1 MSRDAEIAL
10 LAAAM
15 LNGDK
20 LMGLE
25 LSPEQFADEA
35 ARELFCRMRRLA
47 STGKPVDPVTVADG
61 SRDTA
66 LLSVIGEASSSMAS
80 ASNIAHYAEHVR
92 KSWRLREVHRLC
104 AEGHKIAD
112 EHRDPDEALS
122 VLMSGATDLGR
133 TTRGHEYGMKELMA
147 AASERV
153 DRAHRMHQ
161 QGKTTGVPFGISR
174 LDNLMGG
181 MHPGHL
187 IVVGARPKMGKTAFM
202 LSTCLHAAR
211 AGYRVG
217 IVSAEMPADQLVD
230 RLLCHATGIEFS
242 RIRSGALA
250 QDEIQKLS
258 TASSSLAQLRIR
270 MMDQPGCGPADVMR
284 QARCWSVAGGLDL
297 LVVDYLQRL
306 RPDPNLRRANRE
318 EQVASMAYEMKT
330 TAATAG
336 VPLMLLAQ
344 VGRKVEER
352 ADKRPQMSDL
362 RESGAVEQEADQIMF
377 LYRDA
382 VYSGSEHDDRAEIL
396 LEGNRHGRTGIVR
409 ARFIGK
415 RMAWVDDEVA
425 RYEHAA

>member
-20 LMGLE
+20 LMAVE
-25 LSPEQFADEA
+25 LAPEHFADDA
-35 ARELFCRMRRLA
+35 TREVFCRMRRLA
-47 STGKPVDPVTVADG
+47 STGNPVDPVTVSDG
-61 SRDTA
+61 TRDA
-66 LLSVIGEASSSMAS
+66 AVMAVIGEAGSSMAS
-80 ASNIAHYAEHVR
+80 SSNISSYADQVR
-92 KSWRLREVHRLC
+92 KSWRLREIHRLC

-122 VLMSGATDLGR
+122 ALMSGATELGR
-133 TTRGHEYGMKELMA
+133 TTRGHEYGMQELMA
-147 AASERV
+147 KASERV
-153 DRAHRMHQ
+153 DRAQRMHQ

-174 LDNLMGG
+174 LDSLMGG

-211 AGYRVG
+211 MGYRVG
-217 IVSAEMPADQLVD
+217 VVSAEMPADQLVD
-230 RLLCHATGIEFS
+230 RLLCHVTGIEFS
-242 RIRSGALA
+242 RIRSGAMT
-250 QDEIQKLS
+250 QTEIENVTKA
-258 TASSSLAQLRIR
+258 TSSLASLRIR

-306 RPDPNLRRANRE
+306 RPDAALRRASRE

-344 VGRKVEER
+344 VGRKVEDR
-352 ADKRPQMSDL
+352 TDKRPIMSDL

-382 VYSGSEHDDRAEIL
+382 VYTGSERDESAEIL
-396 LEGNRHGRTGIVR
+396 LEGNRHGRTGVVR
-409 ARFIGK
+409 ARFVGS
-415 RMAWVDDEVA
+415 RMAWVDERVA
-425 RYEHAA
+425 SYEGAA